1 MKKLI
6 LFAFFIIS
14 TVGVFSQCEMYAK
27 KCNPLLRPYKSDGQ
41 FHRALLTEGE
51 TAEFIG
57 TFHAGNTYR
66 IVGCTG
72 PYSDTLIYRL
82 LDANYNIIFS
92 NDDYDYPNYWD
103 FKFNATDR
111 YFIQAELMEDAGSG
125 CAVILI
131 GFHDRK

>member
-1 MKKLI
+1 MKRLALVI
-6 LFAFFIIS
+6 LSFVAFGAIA
-14 TVGVFSQCEMYAK
+14 QCEMYAK
-27 KCNPLLRPYKSDGQ
+27 KCNPLLEPYKSDGQ

-51 TAEFIG
+51 TAEFIA

-66 IVGCTG
+66 IIGCTG

-92 NDDYDYPNYWD
+92 NDDYDYPNYWY

-111 YFIQAELMEDAGSG
+111 YYIQA
-125 CAVILI
+125 
-131 GFHDRK
+131 

>member
-1 MKKLI
+1 MKKLT
-6 LFAFFIIS
+6 LFAFLIIS
-14 TVGVFSQCEMYAK
+14 TLGVFSQCEMYAK
-27 KCNPLLRPYKSDGQ
+27 KCNPLLRTYKSDGQ

-131 GFHDRK
+131 GFSDRK

>member
-1 MKKLI
+1 MRKLI
-6 LFAFFIIS
+6 FITFISFISFNIFA
-14 TVGVFSQCEMYAK
+14 QCEMYAK

-51 TAEFIG
+51 TAEFIA

-72 PYSDTLIYRL
+72 PHSDTLVYRL

-92 NDDYDYPNYWD
+92 NDDYDFPNYWD

-111 YFIQAELMEDAGSG
+111 YYIQAELIEGAGSG
-125 CAVILI
+125 CAVVLI
-131 GFHDRK
+131 GFSDRK

>member
-92 NDDYDYPNYWD
+92 NDDYDYPNY
-103 FKFNATDR
+103 
-111 YFIQAELMEDAGSG
+111 
-125 CAVILI
+125 
-131 GFHDRK
+131 